1 MRKLISLIRR
11 APKRTSAVI
20 AIIAAAVII
29 PATLFAWGPSRP
41 TYTMASPADHVTFNS
56 ITDNPNI
63 GDERNFVGIR
73 EKGTS
78 NLWSDNMTVQ
88 SGKEYTVR
96 MYVHNNAAA
105 NLNLVANN
113 VTAKFNLPTTTGKSI
128 QVDGFVS
135 SSNASPSEVYDGAT
149 FNNGTDFN
157 LAYVSGSLIYENN
170 VSTFNLPESIFTSS
184 GAQLGYSSMNGN
196 IPGCIQYAGYVSFTV
211 KPQFAATNSF
221 TMSKMVSRHG
231 ANQWVK
237 DYSATPGETVDYLI
251 QYRNTGDVQQDG
263 VTFRDT
269 LPTGQTYVMGSTIY
283 GNANYPNGTPASD
296 NIANGTGINVGSYLP
311 NGNAWSIFSAK
322 IVDNDQLPV
331 CGNNAQ
337 VNSAKV
343 TTGGYSLEDTATVNV
358 NKDCPPPPTPVYTC
372 DALTA
377 SLVSGTEYRFNG
389 SASASGGATI
399 KDYTFDFGDGSNRTV
414 TNPSGVLHTYSTNS
428 GTYTARLTVTFNV
441 DGSERTATSNACT
454 VNITISKPPT
464 PVYTCDALTAELVSG
479 NQYRFNG
486 KATASGG
493 ATVENY
499 TFDFGDSTNQI
510 VTNPSGV
517 THTYADKDGSYTARL
532 SVTFR
537 VDGAFKTVTSDACT
551 VKITIVKP
559 PVPVYTCDALTAE
572 LVSGNEYKFN
582 GRATALGGATIENY
596 TFDFGDSTNK
606 VVTSPFD
613 VTHTYA
619 QKDATYTARLSVTF
633 KVDGAFKT
641 VTSDACTVKITIVV
655 PPTPVYTCDALT
667 AELVSGNEY
676 KFNGKATASGGAT
689 VENYTFDFGDSTNQ
703 IVTNPSGVT
712 HTYTEKDATY
722 TARLSVTFKVDG
734 AFKTVTSDA
743 CTVKLTV
750 SKPPV
755 PECKPGIPEGDARC
769 TETPVTPTELPTTGI
784 GTGISAFLGLGS
796 LVTSLGYYR
805 ASRRHAS
812 MFKR

>member
-20 AIIAAAVII
+20 AIIAAAIII
-29 PATLFAWGPSRP
+29 PATLFAWGPVRP
-41 TYTMASPADHVTFNS
+41 TYTMAHPADHVTFDS

-96 MYVHNNAAA
+96 MYVHNNAAS
-105 NLNLVANN
+105 NLNLVAQN

-128 QVDGFVS
+128 QVNGFLDS
-135 SSNASPSEVYDGAT
+135 TNASPTEVYDDAT
-149 FNNGTDFN
+149 FTSGTDFN

-170 VSTFNLPESIFTSS
+170 ISTFTLPESIFTSS
-184 GAQLGYSSMNGN
+184 GAQLGYTSMDGK

-211 KPQFAATNSF
+211 KPQFASNSSF
-221 TMSKMVSRHG
+221 TMSKMVSKHG
-231 ANQWVK
+231 ANSWVK
-237 DYSATPGETVDYLI
+237 SYTATPGETVDYMI
-251 QYRNTGDVQQDG
+251 QYKNTGNVQQDG
-263 VTFRDT
+263 VTLRDT
-269 LPTGQTYVMGSTIY
+269 LPSGETYVNGSTKF
-283 GNANYPNGTPASD
+283 GNSNYPNGTPASD
-296 NIANGTGINVGSYLP
+296 NIANGTGINIGSYTP
-311 NGNAWSIFSAK
+311 GANAWAIFSAT
-322 IVDNDQLPV
+322 VANNDQLPN
-331 CGNNAQ
+331 CGNNTL
-337 VNSAKV
+337 VNTAKV

-358 NKDCPPPPTPVYTC
+358 TKNCQPITPVYTC

-377 SLVSGTEYRFNG
+377 ELVSGTDYKFNG
-389 SASASGGATI
+389 SATASNGATV

-414 TNPSGVLHTYSTNS
+414 TNPNGVLHTYSTNE
-428 GTYTARLTVTFNV
+428 GTYTARLNVTFNV
-441 DGSERTATSNACT
+441 DGSERTVTSDACT
-454 VNITISKPPT
+454 ARITIVVPPT

-479 NQYRFNG
+479 NQYKFNG
-486 KATASGG
+486 KATAAGG

-499 TFDFGDSTNQI
+499 TFDFGDSSNQI
-510 VTNPSGV
+510 VTNPIGIS
-517 THTYADKDGSYTARL
+517 HTYAEKDATYTARL

-551 VKITIVKP
+551 
-559 PVPVYTCDALTAE
+559 
-572 LVSGNEYKFN
+572 
-582 GRATALGGATIENY
+582 
-596 TFDFGDSTNK
+596 
-606 VVTSPFD
+606 
-613 VTHTYA
+613 
-619 QKDATYTARLSVTF
+619 AR
-633 KVDGAFKT
+633 
-641 VTSDACTVKITIVV
+641 ITIVV

-667 AELVSGNEY
+667 AELVSGNQY
-676 KFNGKATASGGAT
+676 KFNGKATAAGGAT
-689 VENYTFDFGDSTNQ
+689 VENYTFDFGDSSNQ
-703 IVTNPSGVT
+703 IVTNPIGIS
-712 HTYTEKDATY
+712 HTYAEKDATY
-722 TARLSVTFKVDG
+722 TARLSVTFRVDG

-769 TETPVTPTELPTTGI
+769 TETPVTPTELPTTGA
-784 GTGISAFLGLGS
+784 GTGITAFLGLGS